1 MKKLFIIRHTQKDE
15 SISGDDYDRPL
26 TDLGLQNA
34 HEIGKFL
41 DNKNVKIDLI
51 VASPAKRTRQTAEII
66 AQEVTYR
73 KSVMY
78 NEVLYMAYVNE
89 MIETL
94 SYTFDS
100 VETMILIAHNPSVT
114 ALALTLVGLKEEV
127 KMGGIV
133 EIDFDCNSW
142 IDVSRENAKL
152 IDYTVPSKN

>member
-73 KSVMY
+73 KSIMY

-133 EIDFDCNSW
+133 EIDFDCDSW

-152 IDYTVPSKN
+152 IDYTVPK

>member
-15 SISGDDYDRPL
+15 SISGDDYDKPL

-41 DNKNVKIDLI
+41 DNKNIKIDLI

-133 EIDFDCNSW
+133 EIDFDCDSW

-152 IDYTVPSKN
+152 IDYTVPK